1 MELNNVEKDIEA
13 LLKNQRIGYLCTA
26 DAKGVPHVTPMF
38 FLYDFR
44 MHELYFVTDRKSKK
58 ASNLLEVSNLAFT
71 VDIRDRENPFNNRG
85 VLLRGELLKLT
96 DLSFELAEKSKTA
109 LKMFSEKYRGI
120 IAEEPAEP
128 EPKAGPETP
137 MHAGMLRKVDLED
150 YVFGEKSP
158 YDDYYT
164 LLFRREENEMIRKF
178 RDVLI
183 TARIHRMTY
192 WKGPFSRALKFK

>member
-1 MELNNVEKDIEA
+1 MELDNVEEDIEA

-26 DAKGVPHVTPMF
+26 DARGMPHVTPMF
-38 FLYDFR
+38 FLYDFMR
-44 MHELYFVTDRKSKK
+44 HELYFVTDRKSKK

-120 IAEEPAEP
+120 IAEEPIEP
-128 EPKAGPETP
+128 ESKAESEAP
-137 MHAGMLRKVDLED
+137 MRAEMLRKVDLED
-150 YVFGEKSP
+150 YVFSEKSP
-158 YDDYYT
+158 YDDYYA
-164 LLFRREENEMIRKF
+164 LLFKREENEIIRKF
-178 RDVLI
+178 HDVLI
-183 TARIHRMTY
+183 TAKVHQMTY
-192 WKGPFSRALKFK
+192 WKGPFWRVFKFK

>member
-1 MELNNVEKDIEA
+1 MKLDNVEEDVEA

-38 FLYDFR
+38 FLYDFKR
-44 MHELYFVTDRKSKK
+44 HELYFVTDRKSKK
-58 ASNLLEVSNLAFT
+58 ASNLLEVNNLAFT

-120 IAEEPAEP
+120 IAEEPIGPEAKAEP
-128 EPKAGPETP
+128 EAAMSVE
-137 MHAGMLRKVDLED
+137 MLRKVDLED
-150 YVFGEKSP
+150 YAFAKKSP

-164 LLFRREENEMIRKF
+164 LLFRRDEDEIIRRF
-178 RDVLI
+178 HDVLV
-183 TARIHRMTY
+183 TAKIHQMTY
-192 WKGPFSRALKFK
+192 WKGPFSRVFK